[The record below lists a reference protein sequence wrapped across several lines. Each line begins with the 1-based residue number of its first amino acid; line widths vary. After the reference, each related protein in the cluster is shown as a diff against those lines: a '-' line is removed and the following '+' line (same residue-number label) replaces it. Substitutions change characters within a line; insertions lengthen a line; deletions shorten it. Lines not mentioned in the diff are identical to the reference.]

1 MKMNPNARAGK
12 SIGVESPSP
21 PSSSLVSSIVRR
33 RRCLLVLAQ
42 SHRTMQDHTHGV
54 VTPGTGTVSCCPA
67 PNSFVP
73 DQYLTP
79 TKQRATGDPAI
90 SCASSPHS
98 INTRSSLK
106 RRGIILNSD
115 SEQQHDA
122 TRKKLKFGR
131 KELMKLNKEDRVNYF
146 VKYLETCKCSNTNCT
161 CLDILKEDDDVRKSV
176 AHYLA
181 TFEMKSRYEQNSII
195 MDWYRYSQAARVGRK
210 YVWYCLPYDVNWCF
224 DSDDY
229 DDNDVA
235 VIVEAA
241 KEVKLCTSGMRS
253 VMNIGT
259 WRFQS
264 TQ

>member
-1 MKMNPNARAGK
+1 
-12 SIGVESPSP
+12 
-21 PSSSLVSSIVRR
+21 
-33 RRCLLVLAQ
+33 
-42 SHRTMQDHTHGV
+42 MQDHTHGV

-131 KELMKLNKEDRVNYF
+131 KELMKLNKEDRVN
-146 VKYLETCKCSNTNCT
+146 
-161 CLDILKEDDDVRKSV
+161 
-176 AHYLA
+176 
-181 TFEMKSRYEQNSII
+181 
-195 MDWYRYSQAARVGRK
+195 
-210 YVWYCLPYDVNWCF
+210 
-224 DSDDY
+224 
-229 DDNDVA
+229 ND
-235 VIVEAA
+235 
-241 KEVKLCTSGMRS
+241 C
-253 VMNIGT
+253 
-259 WRFQS
+259 
-264 TQ
+264 

>member
-12 SIGVESPSP
+12 SIGVESPLATIIHLSSHRLIDRTTLTL
-21 PSSSLVSSIVRR
+21 SSSPCPVSSYDARP
-33 RRCLLVLAQ
+33 
-42 SHRTMQDHTHGV
+42 HPGV

-131 KELMKLNKEDRVNYF
+131 KELMKLNKEDRV
-146 VKYLETCKCSNTNCT
+146 TNEC
-161 CLDILKEDDDVRKSV
+161 
-176 AHYLA
+176 
-181 TFEMKSRYEQNSII
+181 
-195 MDWYRYSQAARVGRK
+195 
-210 YVWYCLPYDVNWCF
+210 
-224 DSDDY
+224 
-229 DDNDVA
+229 
-235 VIVEAA
+235 
-241 KEVKLCTSGMRS
+241 
-253 VMNIGT
+253 
-259 WRFQS
+259 
-264 TQ
+264 